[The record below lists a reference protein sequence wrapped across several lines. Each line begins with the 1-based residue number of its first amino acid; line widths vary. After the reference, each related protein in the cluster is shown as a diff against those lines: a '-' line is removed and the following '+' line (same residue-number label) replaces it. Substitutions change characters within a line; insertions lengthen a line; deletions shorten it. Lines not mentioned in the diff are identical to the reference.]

1 MQAKNVEDIPLISE
15 SEFLNSEPP
24 NFEPPRD
31 DLLQCLA
38 FVAKF
43 YGDERTLASWRQGLP
58 ESQVGAPP
66 LVVLEAAEEAGFHS
80 TLVKRQLQDVPAY
93 LYPVIVLLKDERA
106 CVLRGRNGD
115 AFEVETV
122 ESSETMLP
130 VQMSF
135 EELNALASGYCMF
148 IKPPLRRDE
157 RAGIHLATH
166 PVSWFWG
173 TLWRYRSYYYNVIL
187 AAVLVNVLTLA
198 GTFFTMNVYDR
209 VVPNQAYITLWALA
223 LGTALA
229 MTFEFAGRHLRS
241 YLVDVAGKKADLVL
255 GAMLFRQV
263 MDVRLEVKPTS
274 SGAFANQLR
283 EFESLREFATSATV
297 AALTDLPFVF
307 LFVAVIAMIGGELA
321 WVPVITIPLV
331 VLIGWVI
338 QEPLARYMKENMR
351 ESSLK
356 HGLLIESIEGMET
369 LKATNGQG
377 MMQKRWEDFSALAS
391 MSSMK
396 SRLLTSLATN
406 FVSYVQQIVTVIIV
420 VWGAYLIGEGKLS
433 MGALIGV
440 VILAGRA
447 VSPLAQV
454 VGLAVRY
461 QHAKTSLEVL
471 NGLMK
476 QPTDRDPKQNYL
488 PRKRFEGGLRLENMG
503 FTYPQQK
510 MPALEGLNL
519 SIAAGDRV
527 AVLGRIGSGKSTLMR
542 VLSSLYMP
550 TEGSVYAD
558 NIDLRQID
566 PADVHHNI
574 GLVSQDCKL
583 FYGTLRENIMMA
595 APYSSPE
602 QFLEIA
608 KQTGIDMLAA
618 RHPLGFEMQLGES
631 GAGLSGGQRQLVALA
646 RCLLAK
652 NPIVLMDEPT
662 SAMDGQTEALFMQQ
676 MHKEMAGR
684 TLIIAT
690 HRMSLLALV
699 NRVIVL
705 DNGKLIVDGPRDKV
719 MAALNAGQVAVPNAA
734 IPPA

>member
-1 MQAKNVEDIPLISE
+1 MQPDAATQTPAANEVGGSD
-15 SEFLNSEPP
+15 
-24 NFEPPRD
+24 FEPPRD

-38 FVAKF
+38 FVAKS

-58 ESQVGAPP
+58 AGQVGASAQ
-66 LVVLEAAEEAGFHS
+66 VVLDAAEEAGFHS
-80 TLVKRQLQDVPAY
+80 TLVRRELKDVPGY
-93 LYPVIVLLKDERA
+93 LFPVIVLLKDECA
-106 CVLRGRNGD
+106 CVWRSREGGRV
-115 AFEVETV
+115 EVVMAEGA
-122 ESSETMLP
+122 ETMLP

-135 EELNALASGYCMF
+135 GELNELATGYCIF
-148 IKPPLRRDE
+148 VKPPMRRDE

-173 TLWRYRSYYYNVIL
+173 TLWRYRSYYYNVVL

-198 GTFFTMNVYDR
+198 GIFFTMNVYDR
-209 VVPNQAYITLWALA
+209 VVPNQAYVTLWALA

-229 MTFEFAGRHLRS
+229 MTFEFFGRQLRS

-255 GAMLFRQV
+255 GAMLFRQ
-263 MDVRLEVKPTS
+263 MLDVRLEAKPAS

-283 EFESLREFATSATV
+283 EFESLRDFATSATV
-297 AALTDLPFVF
+297 AALTDLPFVI

-321 WVPVITIPLV
+321 FVPVITIPLV
-331 VLIGWVI
+331 VLIGWAI
-338 QEPLARYMKENMR
+338 QAPLARCMKENMR
-351 ESSLK
+351 EASLK

-377 MMQKRWEDFSALAS
+377 LMQKRWEDFSALAS

-396 SRLLTSLATN
+396 SRILISWSSN
-406 FVSYVQQIVTVIIV
+406 FVSYVQQIVTVILV
-420 VWGAYLIGEGKLS
+420 VWGAYLIGEGNLS

-440 VILAGRA
+440 VILSGRA

-461 QHAKTSLEVL
+461 QHAKISLGML

-476 QPTDRDPKQNYL
+476 QPTDRDPKQSYL
-488 PRKRFEGGLRLENMG
+488 PRARFEGALRLENMG
-503 FTYPQQK
+503 FTYPRQK
-510 MPALEGLNL
+510 LPALSGLNL
-519 SIAAGDRV
+519 NIAPGDRI

-542 VLSSLYMP
+542 VLSNLYLP

-566 PADVHHNI
+566 PADVHHNV
-574 GLVSQDCKL
+574 GLVSQDCRL

-602 QFLEIA
+602 QFLQVA
-608 KQTGIDMLAA
+608 KITGIEMLAA
-618 RHPLGFEMQLGES
+618 RHPLGYEMQLGEN

-652 NPIVLMDEPT
+652 NVIVLMDEPT
-662 SAMDGQTEALFMQQ
+662 SAMDGQTEALFIAQMQ
-676 MHKEMAGR
+676 KEMAGR
-684 TLIIAT
+684 SLIVAT
-690 HRMSLLALV
+690 HRMSLLAMV

-719 MAALNAGQVAVPNAA
+719 MAALNAGQVSVPNAA

>member
-1 MQAKNVEDIPLISE
+1 MQPNLAVEIPAANEVGGSD
-15 SEFLNSEPP
+15 
-24 NFEPPRD
+24 FEPPRD

-38 FVAKF
+38 YIAKF

-58 ESQVGAPP
+58 AGQVGATAP
-66 LVVLEAAEEAGFHS
+66 VVLDAADEAGFHS
-80 TLVKRQLQDVPAY
+80 TLVQRELKDVPAY
-93 LYPVIVLLKDERA
+93 LFPIIVLLKDERA
-106 CVLRGRNGD
+106 CVWRSRDGSSV
-115 AFEVETV
+115 EVVMAEGT
-122 ESSETMLP
+122 ETMLP
-130 VQMSF
+130 VQMPF
-135 EELNALASGYCMF
+135 AELNELASGYCIF
-148 IKPPLRRDE
+148 IKPPIRRDE

-173 TLWRYRSYYYNVIL
+173 TLWRYRSYYYNVVV
-187 AAVLVNVLTLA
+187 AAILVNVLTLA

-209 VVPNQAYITLWALA
+209 VVPNQAYVTLWALA
-223 LGTALA
+223 LGTGLA
-229 MTFEFAGRHLRS
+229 MTFEFFGRQLRS

-255 GAMLFRQV
+255 GAMLFRQ
-263 MDVRLEVKPTS
+263 MLDVRLEAKPAS

-283 EFESLREFATSATV
+283 EFESLRDFATSATV
-297 AALTDLPFVF
+297 AALTDLPFVI

-321 WVPVITIPLV
+321 LVPIITIPIV
-331 VLIGWVI
+331 VLIGWLI
-338 QEPLARYMKENMR
+338 QAPLERYMKENMR

-377 MMQKRWEDFSALAS
+377 LMQKRWEDFSALAS

-396 SRLLTSLATN
+396 SRILTSWSTN
-406 FVSYVQQIVTVIIV
+406 FVSYVQQIVTVILV

-461 QHAKTSLEVL
+461 QHAKTSLEML

-476 QPTDRDPKQNYL
+476 QPTDRDPKQTYL
-488 PRKRFEGGLRLENMG
+488 PRARFEGALRLENMS

-510 MPALEGLNL
+510 LPALERLNL
-519 SIAAGDRV
+519 NIAPGDRV

-542 VLSSLYMP
+542 VLSNLYLP

-602 QFLEIA
+602 QFLYVA
-608 KQTGIDMLAA
+608 KITGIEMLAA
-618 RHPLGFEMQLGES
+618 RHPLGYEMQIGES
-631 GAGLSGGQRQLVALA
+631 GAG
-646 RCLLAK
+646 
-652 NPIVLMDEPT
+652 
-662 SAMDGQTEALFMQQ
+662 
-676 MHKEMAGR
+676 
-684 TLIIAT
+684 
-690 HRMSLLALV
+690 
-699 NRVIVL
+699 
-705 DNGKLIVDGPRDKV
+705 
-719 MAALNAGQVAVPNAA
+719 
-734 IPPA
+734 

>member
-1 MQAKNVEDIPLISE
+1 MQPDAAIQTPAANEVGGSD
-15 SEFLNSEPP
+15 
-24 NFEPPRD
+24 FEPPRD

-38 FVAKF
+38 FVAKS

-58 ESQVGAPP
+58 AGQVGASAK
-66 LVVLEAAEEAGFHS
+66 VVLDAADEAGFHS
-80 TLVKRQLQDVPAY
+80 TLVRRELKDVPGY
-93 LYPVIVLLKDERA
+93 LFPVIVLLKDERA
-106 CVLRGRNGD
+106 CVWRSREGGRV
-115 AFEVETV
+115 EVVMAEGA
-122 ESSETMLP
+122 ETMLP

-135 EELNALASGYCMF
+135 GELNELATGYCIF
-148 IKPPLRRDE
+148 IKPPVRRDE
-157 RAGIHLATH
+157 RAGIHLAAH
-166 PVSWFWG
+166 PESWFWG
-173 TLWRYRSYYYNVIL
+173 TLWRYRSYYYNVVL

-209 VVPNQAYITLWALA
+209 VVPNQAYVTLWALA

-229 MTFEFAGRHLRS
+229 MTFEFFGRQLRS

-255 GAMLFRQV
+255 GAMLFRQ
-263 MDVRLEVKPTS
+263 MLDVRLEAKPAS

-283 EFESLREFATSATV
+283 EFESLRDFATSATI
-297 AALTDLPFVF
+297 AALTDLPFVI

-321 WVPVITIPLV
+321 FVPVITIPLM
-331 VLIGWVI
+331 VLIGWAI
-338 QEPLARYMKENMR
+338 QAPLARYTKENMR
-351 ESSLK
+351 EASLK

-377 MMQKRWEDFSALAS
+377 LMQKRWEDFSALAS

-396 SRLLTSLATN
+396 SRILISWSSN
-406 FVSYVQQIVTVIIV
+406 FVSYVQQIVTVILV
-420 VWGAYLIGEGKLS
+420 VWGAYLIGEGNLS

-440 VILAGRA
+440 VILSGRA

-461 QHAKTSLEVL
+461 QHAKTSLGML

-476 QPTDRDPKQNYL
+476 QPTDRDPKQSYL
-488 PRKRFEGGLRLENMG
+488 PRARFEGALRLENMG

-510 MPALEGLNL
+510 LPALSGLNL
-519 SIAAGDRV
+519 NIAPGDRI

-542 VLSSLYMP
+542 VLSNLYLP

-574 GLVSQDCKL
+574 GLVSQDCRL

-602 QFLEIA
+602 QFLQVA
-608 KQTGIDMLAA
+608 KITGIEMLAA
-618 RHPLGFEMQLGES
+618 RHPLGYEMQLGEN

-652 NPIVLMDEPT
+652 NVIVLMDEPT
-662 SAMDGQTEALFMQQ
+662 SAMDAQTEALFITQMQ
-676 MHKEMAGR
+676 KEMAGR
-684 TLIIAT
+684 SLIVAT

-719 MAALNAGQVAVPNAA
+719 MAALNAGRVSVPNAA

>member
-1 MQAKNVEDIPLISE
+1 MQPNLAVEIPAANEVGGSD
-15 SEFLNSEPP
+15 
-24 NFEPPRD
+24 FEPPRD

-38 FVAKF
+38 YIAKF

-58 ESQVGAPP
+58 AGEVGASAQ
-66 LVVLEAAEEAGFHS
+66 VVLDAADEAGFHS
-80 TLVKRQLQDVPAY
+80 TLVQRELKDVPAY
-93 LYPVIVLLKDERA
+93 LFPVIVLLKDERA
-106 CVLRGRNGD
+106 CVWRSRDGGSV
-115 AFEVETV
+115 EVVMAEGA
-122 ESSETMLP
+122 ETMLP
-130 VQMSF
+130 VQMPF
-135 EELNALASGYCMF
+135 GELNDLASGYCIF
-148 IKPPLRRDE
+148 IKPPVRRDE

-173 TLWRYRSYYYNVIL
+173 TLWRYRSYYYNVVV
-187 AAVLVNVLTLA
+187 AAILVNVLTLA

-209 VVPNQAYITLWALA
+209 VVPNQAYVTLWALA

-229 MTFEFAGRHLRS
+229 MTFEFFGRQLRS

-255 GAMLFRQV
+255 GAMLFRQ
-263 MDVRLEVKPTS
+263 MLDVRLEAKPAS

-283 EFESLREFATSATV
+283 EFESLRDFATSATV
-297 AALTDLPFVF
+297 AALTDLPFVI

-321 WVPVITIPLV
+321 LVPIITIPIV
-331 VLIGWVI
+331 VLIGWAI
-338 QEPLARYMKENMR
+338 QAPLARYMKENMR

-377 MMQKRWEDFSALAS
+377 LMQKRWEDFSALAS

-396 SRLLTSLATN
+396 SRILTSWSTN
-406 FVSYVQQIVTVIIV
+406 FVSYVQQIVTVILV

-461 QHAKTSLEVL
+461 QHAKTSLEML

-476 QPTDRDPKQNYL
+476 QPTDRDPKQTYL
-488 PRKRFEGGLRLENMG
+488 PRARFEGALRLENMS

-510 MPALEGLNL
+510 LPALEGLNL
-519 SIAAGDRV
+519 NIAPGDRV

-542 VLSSLYMP
+542 VLSNLYLP

-602 QFLEIA
+602 QFLYVA
-608 KQTGIDMLAA
+608 KITGIEMLAA
-618 RHPLGFEMQLGES
+618 RHPLGYEMQIGED

-652 NPIVLMDEPT
+652 NAIVLMDEPT
-662 SAMDGQTEALFMQQ
+662 SAMDGQTEALFMAQ
-676 MHKEMAGR
+676 MQKEMAGR
-684 TLIIAT
+684 TLIVAT

-719 MAALNAGQVAVPNAA
+719 MAALNAGQVSVPNTAM
-734 IPPA
+734 PPA

>member
-1 MQAKNVEDIPLISE
+1 MQSNVAVDIPAAKEVGGSD
-15 SEFLNSEPP
+15 
-24 NFEPPRD
+24 FEPPRD

-38 FVAKF
+38 YVAKF
-43 YGDERTLASWRQGLP
+43 YGDERTLASWRQGMP
-58 ESQVGAPP
+58 EGQSGASPQA
-66 LVVLEAAEEAGFHS
+66 VLEAADEAGFHS
-80 TLVKRQLQDVPAY
+80 TLVRRELKDVPAY
-93 LYPVIVLLKDERA
+93 LFPVIVVLQGERA
-106 CVLRGRNGD
+106 CVLRSCDGG
-115 AFEVETV
+115 TV
-122 ESSETMLP
+122 EVAMAEGAETMLP
-130 VQMSF
+130 LQMSF
-135 EELNALASGYCMF
+135 EELNAQASGYCIF
-148 IKPPLRRDE
+148 IKPPVRRDE

-173 TLWRYRSYYYNVIL
+173 TLWRYRSYYYNVVL
-187 AAVLVNVLTLA
+187 AAVLVNVLALA

-209 VVPNQAYITLWALA
+209 VVPNQAYTTLWALA

-229 MTFEFAGRHLRS
+229 MTFEFFGRQLRS

-255 GAMLFRQV
+255 GAMLFRQ
-263 MDVRLEVKPTS
+263 MLDVRLEAKPAS

-283 EFESLREFATSATV
+283 EFESLRDFATSATV
-297 AALTDLPFVF
+297 AALTDLPFVI
-307 LFVAVIAMIGGELA
+307 LFVVVIAMIGGELA
-321 WVPVITIPLV
+321 LVPLITIPLV
-331 VLIGWVI
+331 VLIGWGI
-338 QEPLARYMKENMR
+338 QAPLARHMKENMR
-351 ESSLK
+351 EASQK

-396 SRLLTSLATN
+396 SRLLTSWATN
-406 FVSYVQQIVTVIIV
+406 FVSYVQQIVTVILV

-440 VILAGRA
+440 VMLAGRA

-461 QHAKTSLEVL
+461 QHAKTSLETL

-476 QPTDRDPKQNYL
+476 QPTDRDPKQTYL
-488 PRKRFEGGLRLENMG
+488 PRNRFDGALRLENMG

-510 MPALEGLNL
+510 LHALEGLNL
-519 SIAAGDRV
+519 NIAPGDRV

-542 VLSSLYMP
+542 VLSSLYLP

-602 QFLEIA
+602 QFLYVA
-608 KQTGIDMLAA
+608 KITGIEMLAA
-618 RHPLGFEMQLGES
+618 RHPLGYEMQLGEG

-652 NPIVLMDEPT
+652 NTIVMMDEPT
-662 SAMDGQTEALFMQQ
+662 SAMDGQTEALFMAQ
-676 MHKEMAGR
+676 MQKEMAGR

-719 MAALNAGQVAVPNAA
+719 MAALNAGQVSVPNVAMPAA
-734 IPPA
+734 